1 MRVFPVEPT
10 RVVDGEAETVFVPG
24 PVAYANCAPANN
36 EKKNR
41 SMKMNWLIFFIFEN
55 ACKTYIV
62 QYFNDLTQD
71 QWIPSLSSHFTYWKK
86 PKLGVDLYQITIT
99 MTPVQKIQFIKV
111 LIHERAQISPAGI
124 LKLQLNDQP
133 SLTVKEQILILKKLE
148 QEGLIT
154 DLNIIGKAVS
164 FWVISTFANYLNEN
178 KDDTDVITIE
188 IGTNTLSIDKVT
200 TAVRLNA
207 VEVIFNPKSQ
217 EFNTLLKLATA
228 KNHQVTYTDILGES
242 VSKTTKRNLTFV
254 IRNIKEALG
263 ILPAKKAKNKDII
276 KNIKGLGYKLTA

>member
-1 MRVFPVEPT
+1 
-10 RVVDGEAETVFVPG
+10 
-24 PVAYANCAPANN
+24 
-36 EKKNR
+36 
-41 SMKMNWLIFFIFEN
+41 
-55 ACKTYIV
+55 
-62 QYFNDLTQD
+62 
-71 QWIPSLSSHFTYWKK
+71 
-86 PKLGVDLYQITIT
+86 

-111 LIHERAQISPAGI
+111 LIHERALISPTGI

-148 QEGLIT
+148 QEGLIG

-178 KDDTDVITIE
+178 KTDTDVITIE

-200 TAVRLNA
+200 AAVRLNE
-207 VEVIFNPKSQ
+207 VEAIFNPKSQ
-217 EFNTLLKLATA
+217 EFETLLKLATA

-254 IRNIKEALG
+254 IRNIKEVLG

-276 KNIKGLGYKLTA
+276 KNIKGLGYKLIT

>member
-1 MRVFPVEPT
+1 
-10 RVVDGEAETVFVPG
+10 
-24 PVAYANCAPANN
+24 
-36 EKKNR
+36 
-41 SMKMNWLIFFIFEN
+41 
-55 ACKTYIV
+55 
-62 QYFNDLTQD
+62 
-71 QWIPSLSSHFTYWKK
+71 
-86 PKLGVDLYQITIT
+86 LYQITIT

-111 LIHERAQISPAGI
+111 LIHESALISPVGI

-148 QEGLIT
+148 QEGLIG

-178 KDDTDVITIE
+178 KTDTDVITIE

-200 TAVRLNA
+200 AAVRLNE
-207 VEVIFNPKSQ
+207 VEAIFNPKSQ
-217 EFNTLLKLATA
+217 EFETLLKLATA

-254 IRNIKEALG
+254 IRNIKEVLG

-276 KNIKGLGYKLTA
+276 KNIKGLGYKLIT